1 MNRSRL
7 KLLSVTFALILPMR
21 AFAAENSYSKD
32 AAAAA
37 NKAYEARLSSEAGNS
52 SVHAITLRDLFDP
65 VYYAFSN
72 PAAVTEA
79 GNDPEALYYHF
90 ITKGI
95 HQGYLCNSYF
105 NILRY
110 RLDHPELEEL
120 LGDNWDMWVQ
130 SFFKGISGLTSL
142 RAMFDPV
149 FYAASH
155 PEVAIQY
162 GTDPEALYH
171 HYINFGLMNGYTG
184 NPYFDV
190 FSYFTAHPELMNVYG
205 YNWDAWIADFYTR
218 GISGGAETEGNTN
231 DRLKHYTEDGDS
243 DSSES
248 ITDGKGNILIPIEEV
263 IRYHTLDELREKCGD
278 SLVLITD
285 KNGYVTFVG
294 GHFTDVLVSDEND
307 SIKAIGCMLELIGFP
322 EGKILRFS
330 QSVEDSIGNVY
341 YQFIEADSNTGSIN
355 KLSVISLGVDDG
367 GKVISLSS
375 NCGAKI
381 KDGYENDDPVSI
393 EEIKEYLKSRNQTLV
408 SEELKTIYSAARNK
422 YCEVFYGRD
431 EYGYIFEYLTD
442 EKDDNRQ
449 LGYGM
454 EYICA
459 GKYSEYPAN
468 KNREYAFSYLFS
480 DEVKTEDHVF
490 KDYFGNDVT
499 LSVASFIRGGEK
511 YYYIVD
517 KERKIAANVQNS
529 FFNDYFNKGF
539 ESLDDVHSYYVQSM
553 VNVQKTYDFYKD
565 LGFIDQYSNIPFI
578 ISFIED
584 NTYDNAA
591 CSYNGGF
598 FDIAVLNNKGNASFD
613 VMAHEIGHAVLLSLA
628 PSTNHIFDG
637 SVHEGYADIT
647 GNLLEMLYYLA
658 GENIGNVDLDN
669 WPIKE
674 STDSTLRSMGEPEKF
689 NGASRVGG
697 ENYLITNIDSLNS
710 HAHATILG
718 NICYRMNKELNIPL
732 DDLFR
737 IWYDSMPNV
746 TSRST
751 YKDIQGFI
759 EYSTM
764 LHGYPELVDEVSKLF
779 EDANVDGYSDN
790 WLTLQP
796 ADDYVTYVP
805 AVIDGYSDFYKRY
818 YENTNKT
825 IRIRDWGNESHAWT
839 DRYGNIGAL
848 VKKGDIMPEYNMI
861 RIEYGSF
868 FSEFRIHLSD
878 SEDQT
883 HFNIDDIMSGLYSRN
898 GKPDDIDG
906 FISVN
911 YELNDFHHDYN
922 IYRIYEEDGK
932 HGYIYVYLVQNDDI
946 GLVLCDDAKYGI
958 CWINDNGEN
967 EIVYTFNSSDLKDIE
982 NPVIKLTEDL
992 NSISGV
998 NVELISGS
1006 SAENST
1012 AHKQL
1017 LSDAPKYASA
1027 NYAASKSADT
1037 TTENKPESDEE
1048 TEYSENSETNDG
1060 LRDTT
1065 ESDSSNVDE
1074 ENNTK
1079 DSSDETLSE
1088 GENIETS
1095 EGSTAPA
1102 ESRNSDT
1109 EEERDS
1115 EDSFGETLSEG
1126 ENIETSEGS
1135 TASAESGNSDT
1146 EEERDSKDSSN
1157 ESSSEDEKGVTD
1169 SEINSDDTESGEE
1182 KASDE
1187 DSTDDD
1193 SDSDSDNADINT
1205 SI

>member
-1 MNRSRL
+1 MNGSRL
-7 KLLSVTFALILPMR
+7 RILSIILALTIPMR
-21 AFAAENSYSKD
+21 AFAAENSYSRD

-37 NKAYEARLSSEAGNS
+37 NKAYEEKLSFNAGNS
-52 SVHAITLRDLFDP
+52 EVHSLTLRKLFDP
-65 VYYAFSN
+65 VYYSFAN
-72 PAAVTEA
+72 PAAVAEA
-79 GNDPEALYYHF
+79 GNAPEALYQHF

-95 HQGYLCNSYF
+95 LQGYLCNSYF
-105 NILRY
+105 NIWRY
-110 RLDHPELEEL
+110 RADHPELEEL
-120 LGDNWDMWVQ
+120 LGNNWDMWVLY
-130 SFFKGISGLTSL
+130 FFTGSNAPTSL
-142 RAMFDPV
+142 RATFDPL
-149 FYAASH
+149 FYAASY
-155 PEVAIQY
+155 PEVALQY
-162 GTDPEALYH
+162 GTDPEALYN
-171 HYINFGLMNGYTG
+171 HYISFGLMNGYIG

-190 FSYFTAHPELMNVYG
+190 LSYCTAHPELVGVYG
-205 YNWDAWIADFYTR
+205 YTWDAWVVDFYTK
-218 GISGGAETEGNTN
+218 GISGGEETDGKTNSQLNT
-231 DRLKHYTEDGDS
+231 YTYDDDS
-243 DSSES
+243 DSSDT
-248 ITDGKGNILIPIEEV
+248 ITDGNGNILVPIDKV
-263 IRYHTLDELREKCGD
+263 IRYHTLDELRKKCGD
-278 SLVLITD
+278 SLVLVTD
-285 KNGYVTFVG
+285 KDGYVTFVG
-294 GHFTDVLVSDEND
+294 GHFTDVFVSDEYD
-307 SIKAIGCMLELIGFP
+307 SVKAIECMLDLIGFQD
-322 EGKILRFS
+322 GKILRFS
-330 QSVEDSIGNVY
+330 RSVEDSIGNTY
-341 YQFIEADSNTGSIN
+341 FQFAEEDKDSGFVNY
-355 KLSVISLGVDDG
+355 LSMISLGVDDN

-375 NCGAKI
+375 NCGAKLSSEI
-381 KDGYENDDPVSI
+381 DSAKNVPFSI
-393 EEIKEYLKSRNQTLV
+393 EKIREYLNSRNQTLA
-408 SEELKTIYSAARNK
+408 SEKIDSIYMPILNN
-422 YCEVFYGRD
+422 YYTTFYGMD
-431 EYGYIFEYLTD
+431 EHGYISEYYIVP
-442 EKDDNRQ
+442 DDDHV
-449 LGYGM
+449 GYL
-454 EYICA
+454 
-459 GKYSEYPAN
+459 GKYSDVPT
-468 KNREYAFSYLFS
+468 RENGLYAFSYLFS
-480 DEVKTEDHVF
+480 DDVKTEEYPF

-499 LSVASFIRGGEK
+499 LSVASFIRDGNK
-511 YYYIVD
+511 YYYLVD
-517 KERKIAANVQNS
+517 KDRKIAANVQDPQNYD
-529 FFNDYFNKGF
+529 FFNRGF
-539 ESLDDVHSYYVQSM
+539 ESLEDVHAYYVQSM
-553 VNVQKTYDFYKD
+553 VTIQKTYDFYKD
-565 LGFIDQYSNIPFI
+565 LGFIDQNKNLPI
-578 ISFIED
+578 IVSFVEDDTED
-584 NTYDNAA
+584 NAY
-591 CSYNGGF
+591 CSYYGRF
-598 FDIAVLNNKGNASFD
+598 FNIEINNNKGNAAFD
-613 VMAHEIGHAVLLSLA
+613 SVAHEIGHGVLFSMA
-628 PSTNHIFDG
+628 PSTNYDIDG
-637 SVHEGYADIT
+637 SIHEGYADIT
-647 GNLLEMLYYLA
+647 ANIIEMLCYLA

-697 ENYLITNIDSLNS
+697 ENYLITNIDSQNS

-751 YKDIQGFI
+751 FKDIQGFI

-764 LHGYPELVDEVSKLF
+764 LHGYPELVDDVSKLF

-818 YENTNKT
+818 YENTNET
-825 IRIRDWGNESHAWT
+825 IRIRDWGNESHAWI

-906 FISVN
+906 FVSVN
-911 YELNDFHHDYN
+911 YEINAFNHDYN
-922 IYRIYEEDGK
+922 IFRIYEEDEK

-1095 EGSTAPA
+1095 ETSTATA

-1109 EEERDS
+1109 DEERDS
-1115 EDSFGETLSEG
+1115 EDSSGETLSEG
-1126 ENIETSEGS
+1126 ENAETSEAS
-1135 TASAESGNSDT
+1135 TVPAESGNSDT
-1146 EEERDSKDSSN
+1146 EEERDSKDSSD
-1157 ESSSEDEKGVTD
+1157 ESSSEDEKDVTD

>member
-1 MNRSRL
+1 
-7 KLLSVTFALILPMR
+7 
-21 AFAAENSYSKD
+21 
-32 AAAAA
+32 
-37 NKAYEARLSSEAGNS
+37 
-52 SVHAITLRDLFDP
+52 
-65 VYYAFSN
+65 
-72 PAAVTEA
+72 
-79 GNDPEALYYHF
+79 
-90 ITKGI
+90 
-95 HQGYLCNSYF
+95 
-105 NILRY
+105 
-110 RLDHPELEEL
+110 
-120 LGDNWDMWVQ
+120 
-130 SFFKGISGLTSL
+130 
-142 RAMFDPV
+142 
-149 FYAASH
+149 
-155 PEVAIQY
+155 
-162 GTDPEALYH
+162 
-171 HYINFGLMNGYTG
+171 
-184 NPYFDV
+184 
-190 FSYFTAHPELMNVYG
+190 
-205 YNWDAWIADFYTR
+205 
-218 GISGGAETEGNTN
+218 
-231 DRLKHYTEDGDS
+231 
-243 DSSES
+243 
-248 ITDGKGNILIPIEEV
+248 
-263 IRYHTLDELREKCGD
+263 
-278 SLVLITD
+278 
-285 KNGYVTFVG
+285 
-294 GHFTDVLVSDEND
+294 
-307 SIKAIGCMLELIGFP
+307 
-322 EGKILRFS
+322 
-330 QSVEDSIGNVY
+330 
-341 YQFIEADSNTGSIN
+341 
-355 KLSVISLGVDDG
+355 
-367 GKVISLSS
+367 
-375 NCGAKI
+375 
-381 KDGYENDDPVSI
+381 
-393 EEIKEYLKSRNQTLV
+393 
-408 SEELKTIYSAARNK
+408 
-422 YCEVFYGRD
+422 
-431 EYGYIFEYLTD
+431 
-442 EKDDNRQ
+442 
-449 LGYGM
+449 
-454 EYICA
+454 
-459 GKYSEYPAN
+459 
-468 KNREYAFSYLFS
+468 
-480 DEVKTEDHVF
+480 
-490 KDYFGNDVT
+490 VT

-647 GNLLEMLYYLA
+647 GNLLEMLCYLA

-674 STDSTLRSMGEPEKF
+674 STDSTLRSMGEPEKYK
-689 NGASRVGG
+689 GVSAVGG
-697 ENYLITNIDSLNS
+697 ENYLVTHIDTQNC
-710 HAHATILG
+710 HAHATIFG

-732 DDLFR
+732 EDLFR
-737 IWYDSMPNV
+737 IWYDSMPHI

-764 LHGYPELVDEVSKLF
+764 LHGYPELADDVSKLF
-779 EDANVDGYSDN
+779 VDANVDGYSDN
-790 WLTLQP
+790 WTTLQP
-796 ADDYVTYVP
+796 ADDYVIYVP
-805 AVIDGYSDFYKRY
+805 AVIDNYSKISNIFSQSDNY
-818 YENTNKT
+818 N
-825 IRIRDWGNESHAWT
+825 IRIRDWGQNSYAWT
-839 DRYGNIGAL
+839 DKYGNIGVV
-848 VKKGDIMPEYNMI
+848 VKENDEKPEYHMI
-861 RIEYGSF
+861 TIDYGSYF
-868 FSEFRIHLSD
+868 DEFRINMPDSKEPSHFEASD
-878 SEDQT
+878 IFSALYC
-883 HFNIDDIMSGLYSRN
+883 DI

-906 FISVN
+906 FVSVN
-911 YELNDFHHDYN
+911 YEINAFNHDYN
-922 IYRIYEEDGK
+922 IFRIYEEDGK
-932 HGYIYVYLVQNDDI
+932 HGYIYVYLVQNDDR

-1095 EGSTAPA
+1095 ETSTATA

-1109 EEERDS
+1109 DEERDS

-1126 ENIETSEGS
+1126 ENAETAEGSTSPTEYESSETDEEIRSKDSSDETLSEGEKTETVEGS

-1146 EEERDSKDSSN
+1146 EERDSKDSSD
-1157 ESSSEDEKGVTD
+1157 ESSSEDEKDVTNR
-1169 SEINSDDTESGEE
+1169 EVNSDDTESGEE